1 MSEGSA
7 ERGGSP
13 RAWERVSSERLGD
26 YEMFRVRRDRARS
39 PRDGTVQEFNIA
51 EAPDGVTLVA
61 LTPDRE
67 LVLVEQ
73 FRHPHRRVTLET
85 PSGIVDE
92 GEPPV
97 EAAVRELR
105 EETGYEGR
113 SAELIGTLD
122 LNPSW
127 QTTRVHVV
135 AVRDAVRSAPRDNDE
150 GEDTRVRLVPWDQVL
165 DRVRGGELDS
175 CVAVSA
181 LALFRWSGRAPGG
194 G

>member
-1 MSEGSA
+1 MSEGKA
-7 ERGGSP
+7 EQGGSP
-13 RAWERVSSERLGD
+13 RAWELESSERLED
-26 YEMFRVRRDRARS
+26 YGMFRVRRDRARS
-39 PRDGTVQEFNIA
+39 PRNGSVQDFHVV

-61 LTPDRE
+61 LTRARE

-85 PSGIVDE
+85 PSGIMDP
-92 GEPPV
+92 GESAV

-113 SAELIGTLD
+113 GAELLGTLD

-135 AVRDAVRSAPRDNDE
+135 AVRDAERTASLSNDE
-150 GEDTRVRLVPWDQVL
+150 GEDTRVCLVPWDEVL
-165 DRVRGGELDS
+165 ERVRGGEIDS

-194 G
+194 